1 MSVNNHKDDLLLRCI
16 RRANLDTFWSRA
28 TSTVA
33 NNIRLVEK
41 QIKLSATVGLDGPFE
56 QWGVLPNHY
65 HCGYE
70 VAINM
75 LLYSMQKGRYNDEYV
90 QFDTI
95 RKLRSAYSNHVRAY
109 VQGNQTTISIQDH
122 NGKY

>member
-1 MSVNNHKDDLLLRCI
+1 MSVNNNKYYLLLRCI
-16 RRANLDTFWSRA
+16 RRPNLDSFWIRA

-33 NNIRLVEK
+33 NNRRLLEK
-41 QIKLSATVGLDGPFE
+41 QLNLSATVGLDGPFE

-90 QFDTI
+90 
-95 RKLRSAYSNHVRAY
+95 
-109 VQGNQTTISIQDH
+109 
-122 NGKY
+122 